1 MGKVN
6 ASKSINWHDES
17 EMTQPVDP
25 HRSAVVNQPV
35 GQSWHPELGRIADR
49 CGLQLTLSCTAID
62 ADYVPEAQSR
72 QTTNIVNLARDVQT
86 RGHNLC
92 VLMAQIQGR
101 YQDLLAA
108 DVSQYSA
115 QHIRL
120 EILTIHAAFDASPVP
135 PFPIAECLR
144 VVFEDHHTGEQFSGP
159 VGLSFSSYIR
169 DYDFNILLPQLP
181 LQQNP
186 QALDG
191 FGRLHGLLYRL
202 MFRSIW
208 SGGVLDQ
215 PCLFALSVSSRRQY
229 QGQAEQHPMLGRRY
243 RELGSTSLTS
253 RYFAA
258 MGLSASHFMPPG
270 VMAPLTFYH
279 EVDQL
284 LNQTSKNLAAL
295 IAVMDSLQRI
305 YRPEIYA
312 AHVVAGD
319 HFAPSLSNPHYTPPA
334 VRYDRQERDSQLGPD
349 QAAQAWECFLKPHAA
364 SLTRLVAEAQSS

>member
-1 MGKVN
+1 
-6 ASKSINWHDES
+6 
-17 EMTQPVDP
+17 MTQLVDR
-25 HRSAVVNQPV
+25 HCSAVNQSA
-35 GQSWHPELGRIADR
+35 GQSWHPELGQIAHR
-49 CGLQLTLSCTAID
+49 CGLQLTLNRTAID
-62 ADYVPEAQSR
+62 ADYVPAAQSR
-72 QTTNIVNLARDVQT
+72 QSTNIINLARDAQT
-86 RGHNLC
+86 RVDNLC
-92 VLMAQIQGR
+92 VLTQQIQVR
-101 YQDLLAA
+101 YQDLLSAA
-108 DVSQYSA
+108 ASQHPA

-120 EILTIHAAFDASPVP
+120 EILTINAAFEASPVA

-144 VVFEDHHTGEQFSGP
+144 VVFEDRHTGAWCSGP

-169 DYDFNILLPQLP
+169 DYDFNILLPQLS

-229 QGQAEQHPMLGRRY
+229 QGQAEQHPILGRRY

-270 VMAPLTFYH
+270 AMAPLTFYH
-279 EVDQL
+279 EADQL
-284 LNQTSKNLAAL
+284 LNQTSQDLAAL
-295 IAVMDSLQRI
+295 TAVMESLQRI

-312 AHVVAGD
+312 ADLAAGD
-319 HFAPSLSNPHYTPPA
+319 HFAPSLSNTHFTPAA
-334 VRYDRQERDSQLGPD
+334 VHYDRQERDRQLGPE
-349 QAAQAWECFLKPHAA
+349 QAARAWECFLKPHAT
-364 SLTRLVAEAQSS
+364 SLQRLVNAAQSP